1 LNPRSARVYGADG
14 HETVDALL
22 SLRLRKREQHEV
34 LRRMRETSPG
44 GLEARTAGT
53 AAELA
58 KEIGQAL

>member
-1 LNPRSARVYGADG
+1 VLMVTRPSMHCSACGFENASNMKFCG
-14 HETVDALL
+14 EC
-22 SLRLRKREQHEV
+22 
-34 LRRMRETSPG
+34 RETFPG